1 MINLLNNK
9 KLLKY
14 GSYINGEWI
23 VDGNY
28 FDVINPYNGET
39 LAQMSGCNPQIINK
53 SIESADEA
61 MSTWKTLTARERNEY
76 LIAWYKK
83 IIENKEDLSIILTLE
98 QGKPIK
104 ESRAEISYGAEYIKW
119 FAEEAKRIYG
129 DVIPA
134 SVSGKKILVTKEPIG
149 VVAAITPWNFPN
161 AMITRKVSAAMAAGC
176 SVLVKPS
183 ELTPLSA
190 LSLAELA
197 HEAGIPE
204 GVFNVIITDK
214 PQEFANEVIA
224 SKIVKKLSFTGSTRV
239 GKLLM
244 TQCGHEIKRLSLELG
259 GNAPF
264 IVFEDAD
271 LENAA
276 DQCIAS
282 KFRNTGQTCVCTN
295 RIFVHKNIYNLFL
308 KLLQDRLNSLKIGNG
323 LDENTDIGP
332 LINSAALKKVE
343 NLQQGAIEK
352 GAHIITGG
360 NVIGKLLIEPTIIC
374 EVNTDMAI
382 YHQEIFGPIATI
394 IKFETEE
401 EVIEMANDT
410 EYGLASYFFSKDYA
424 KVWRVAEKL
433 QYGMVGINTGMLSMV
448 EGPFGGIKQSGF
460 GREGSKYGIE
470 EYLNLKYLCLGGLD

>member
-53 SIESADEA
+53 SIESADQA

-276 DQCIAS
+276 DQCVAS

-295 RIFVHKNIYNLFL
+295 RIFVHKSIYNLFL
-308 KLLQDRLNSLKIGNG
+308 ELLQDRLNSLKIGNG

-332 LINSAALKKVE
+332 LINSA
-343 NLQQGAIEK
+343 
-352 GAHIITGG
+352 
-360 NVIGKLLIEPTIIC
+360 
-374 EVNTDMAI
+374 
-382 YHQEIFGPIATI
+382 
-394 IKFETEE
+394 
-401 EVIEMANDT
+401 
-410 EYGLASYFFSKDYA
+410 
-424 KVWRVAEKL
+424 
-433 QYGMVGINTGMLSMV
+433 
-448 EGPFGGIKQSGF
+448 
-460 GREGSKYGIE
+460 
-470 EYLNLKYLCLGGLD
+470 